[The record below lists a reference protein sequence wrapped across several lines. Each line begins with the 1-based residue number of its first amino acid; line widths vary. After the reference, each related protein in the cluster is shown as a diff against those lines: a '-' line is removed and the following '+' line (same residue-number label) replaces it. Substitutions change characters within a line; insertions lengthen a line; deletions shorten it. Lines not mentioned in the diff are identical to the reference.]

1 MGDRCKWLVKENN
14 NNKGENN
21 SMKKKDLFIGMAAL
35 VLLSGCV
42 SNEGTTETNAEGGD
56 KEEKTY
62 KFRLNVGLNGED
74 ANTAAFT
81 TPWMKTVEEESDGRV
96 TFEPFYSQELVPL
109 GEEVRALKDGT
120 IDIAAPILPTYNPDQ
135 FPLSDVTML
144 PLQAS
149 DALIAARAYADL
161 ISSDV
166 ELQDGKTFAELEFG
180 KHGMKALPV
189 QPISPYTIGA
199 VGGHEFN
206 TAESLQ
212 NLSLRTGGRAH
223 EIFVD
228 KLGSGSVSMPWS
240 EEFEALSR
248 GALDGNV
255 RSVVDYKPY
264 GFDELI
270 TTSITGLA
278 LGHFPFVWLMPE
290 DEFDALPE
298 DIQTLMEDTAYDL
311 AESTMKLELQE
322 KAVEEGKE
330 AGINFVDVT
339 ELDQGA
345 LDLLEKASVDTW
357 TAWIEAKES
366 EGLPGM
372 AAAVL
377 WRDLILEHGGE
388 VHGPI
393 KDLK

>member
-1 MGDRCKWLVKENN
+1 
-14 NNKGENN
+14 
-21 SMKKKDLFIGMAAL
+21 MKKNLFIGVAAL
-35 VLLSGCV
+35 ALLGGCV
-42 SNEGTTETNAEGGD
+42 SEEASSGANTAGGSSEEETYN
-56 KEEKTY
+56 
-62 KFRLNVGLNGED
+62 FRLNVGLNGED

-81 TPWMKTVEEESDGRV
+81 APWMETVEEESDGRV

-109 GEEVRALKDGT
+109 GEEVRALQDGT

-144 PLQAS
+144 PLQSS

-166 ELQDGKTFAELEFG
+166 ELQDGKTFTEMEFG
-180 KHGMKALPV
+180 QHGMKALPV

-199 VGGHEFN
+199 VGGHEFK

-270 TTSITGLA
+270 TTSIKGLA

-290 DEFDALPE
+290 EEFSALPE

-311 AESTMKLELQE
+311 SESTMKLELQE
-322 KAVEEGKE
+322 QALEDAEA
-330 AGINFVDVT
+330 AGIDLVDVS
-339 ELDQGA
+339 ELDQEA
-345 LDLLEKASVDTW
+345 LDLLEQASVDTW

-366 EGLPGM
+366 EGLPGLET
-372 AAAVL
+372 AIL

-388 VHGPI
+388 VHAPI
-393 KDLK
+393 MELE

>member
-1 MGDRCKWLVKENN
+1 MFKDGAQNK
-14 NNKGENN
+14 KGEEKL
-21 SMKKKDLFIGMAAL
+21 MKKGKFLIGVTAVAMLA
-35 VLLSGCV
+35 GCV
-42 SNEGTTETNAEGGD
+42 SEGGSSD
-56 KEEKTY
+56 TTTDSGVSEEETY
-62 KFRLNVGLNGED
+62 NFRLNVGLNGED

-81 TPWMKTVEEESDGRV
+81 TPWMETVEEESDGRV

-109 GEEVRALKDGT
+109 GEEVRALQDGT

-144 PLQAS
+144 PLLTS

-166 ELQDGKTFAELEFG
+166 ELQDGKTFTELEFG

-290 DEFDALPE
+290 EEFAALPE
-298 DIQTLMEDTAYDL
+298 DIQTLMEETAYDL

-322 KAVEEGKE
+322 TAVEEGKE
-330 AGINFVDVT
+330 AGINFVDMS
-339 ELDQGA
+339 ELDQSA
-345 LDLLEKASVDTW
+345 LDLLEQATVDTW

-372 AAAVL
+372 AAAIL

-388 VHGPI
+388 VHAPI
-393 KDLK
+393 MELE

>member
-1 MGDRCKWLVKENN
+1 
-14 NNKGENN
+14 
-21 SMKKKDLFIGMAAL
+21 MKKFIIGAAA
-35 VLLSGCV
+35 VALLGGCV
-42 SNEGTTETNAEGGD
+42 SEEPTATKTESGNSD
-56 KEEKTY
+56 QKSY
-62 KFRLNVGLNGED
+62 NFRLNVGLNGED

-81 TPWMKTVEEESDGRV
+81 IPWMETVEEESGGKV

-109 GEEVRALKDGT
+109 GEEVRALQDGT
-120 IDIAAPILPTYNPDQ
+120 IDIAAPVLPTYNPDQ

-144 PLQAS
+144 PLKAS

-161 ISSDV
+161 ISSEV
-166 ELQDGKTFAELEFG
+166 ELQDGKTFTEMEFG
-180 KHGMKALPV
+180 QHGMKALPV

-223 EIFVD
+223 EIFVE

-290 DEFDALPE
+290 EEFEALPK

-311 AESTMKLELQE
+311 AESTMKLELE
-322 KAVEEGKE
+322 KQAIEDSKA
-330 AGINFVDVT
+330 AGINLVDVS

-345 LDLLEKASVDTW
+345 LDLLEKASEDTW
-357 TAWIEAKES
+357 TEWIKAKES
-366 EGLPGM
+366 EGLPGLE
-372 AAAVL
+372 AAIL

-388 VHGPI
+388 VHLPI
-393 KDLK
+393 MELK

>member
-1 MGDRCKWLVKENN
+1 
-14 NNKGENN
+14 
-21 SMKKKDLFIGMAAL
+21 MKKKYLFASLLAL
-35 VLLSGCV
+35 GLLSGCV
-42 SNEGTTETNAEGGD
+42 S
-56 KEEKTY
+56 KESDNSASSKVPNSDTDTY

-81 TPWMKTVEEESDGRV
+81 TPWMETMKEKTDGRV
-96 TFEPFYSQELVPL
+96 TFDAFYSEELVPL

-144 PLQAS
+144 PLKSS
-149 DALIAARAYADL
+149 DTLIAAKAYAEL
-161 ISSDV
+161 IKSD
-166 ELQDGKTFAELEFG
+166 EDLQDGKSFSDLEFG
-180 KHGMKALPV
+180 QHGMKVLPV

-199 VGGHEFN
+199 VGKHEFK

-223 EIFVD
+223 EIFVK

-255 RSVVDYKPY
+255 RSVVDYKAY

-290 DEFDALPE
+290 DKFNELPE
-298 DIQTLMEDTAYDL
+298 DIRSLMEDTAYEL
-311 AESTMKLELQE
+311 SESTVKLDLYNQALKDSE
-322 KAVEEGKE
+322 A
-330 AGINFVDVT
+330 AGIKLVDVS
-339 ELDQGA
+339 ELDPDA
-345 LDLLEKASVDTW
+345 RDLLEKASNETW
-357 TAWIEAKES
+357 ETWIETKEK
-366 EGLPGM
+366 EGLPGKK
-372 AAAVL
+372 AAIL
-377 WRDLILEHGGE
+377 WRDLIVEQGGE
-388 VHGPI
+388 VFDSI